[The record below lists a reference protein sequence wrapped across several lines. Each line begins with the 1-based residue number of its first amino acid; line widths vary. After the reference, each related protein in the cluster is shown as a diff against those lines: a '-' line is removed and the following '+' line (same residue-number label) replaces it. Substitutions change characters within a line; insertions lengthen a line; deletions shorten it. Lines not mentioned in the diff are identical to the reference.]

1 MRGNLLLS
9 VCGSLPLVGATSS
22 VPSGDRAQAE
32 VCAKHQAGEGVA
44 RWYPLPS
51 PLPNPPHQG
60 EGTRGTGSRAKPAFT
75 LLEVILALVILGAAL
90 AIFGEVMQL
99 ANQNAAD
106 ARAETQAQLIASSLM
121 DEILAGSIDDSPANR
136 QPLDIDDDVRW
147 VYSVSTGTATV
158 EGVYPLVVEVEQDVE
173 AKFNPVKYRLVRW
186 MSTIPEGDEANEEA
200 DADSQQQQ
208 SQQQSQNQGSG
219 TQQQGGSGTAGGA
232 GRAGGAGSAGGSQ
245 R

>member
-1 MRGNLLLS
+1 MIGTNFQRVLSGRG
-9 VCGSLPLVGATSS
+9 
-22 VPSGDRAQAE
+22 Q
-32 VCAKHQAGEGVA
+32 Q
-44 RWYPLPS
+44 
-51 PLPNPPHQG
+51 
-60 EGTRGTGSRAKPAFT
+60 SRRSAVSCRRPAFT

-136 QPLDIDDDVRW
+136 QPLEVDDDVRW
-147 VYSVSTGTATV
+147 IYSVSTGTATV

-186 MSTIPEGDEANEEA
+186 MSTTPEESEASEEA
-200 DADSQQQQ
+200 DADSQQQ
-208 SQQQSQNQGSG
+208 SQQSQNQSSG
-219 TQQQGGSGTAGGA
+219 AQQGGGA
-232 GRAGGAGSAGGSQ
+232 SGGAGSAGGSQ
-245 R
+245 P

>member
-1 MRGNLLLS
+1 MNFVESCLHSRQFVQFAVEKKEMTSRVRHACSLH
-9 VCGSLPLVGATSS
+9 LPLS
-22 VPSGDRAQAE
+22 
-32 VCAKHQAGEGVA
+32 AGQRRRSEN
-44 RWYPLPS
+44 S
-51 PLPNPPHQG
+51 
-60 EGTRGTGSRAKPAFT
+60 AFT

-136 QPLDIDDDVRW
+136 QPLEVDDDVRW
-147 VYSVSTGTATV
+147 IYSVSTGTATV

-186 MSTIPEGDEANEEA
+186 MSTTPEGSEASEEA
-200 DADSQQQQ
+200 DADSQQA
-208 SQQQSQNQGSG
+208 QQSQNQSSG
-219 TQQQGGSGTAGGA
+219 AQQGGGTS
-232 GRAGGAGSAGGSQ
+232 GGAGSAGGSQ
-245 R
+245 P

>member
-1 MRGNLLLS
+1 MFGIDVHRAFSIRGPQRRRS
-9 VCGSLPLVGATSS
+9 VASCRHL
-22 VPSGDRAQAE
+22 
-32 VCAKHQAGEGVA
+32 AGP
-44 RWYPLPS
+44 R
-51 PLPNPPHQG
+51 
-60 EGTRGTGSRAKPAFT
+60 AFT

-136 QPLDIDDDVRW
+136 QPLEVDDDVRW

-186 MSTIPEGDEANEEA
+186 MSTTPEGSEASEES
-200 DADSQQQQ
+200 DANSQQQ
-208 SQQQSQNQGSG
+208 SQQSQNRSSG
-219 TQQQGGSGTAGGA
+219 AQQGAGGA
-232 GRAGGAGSAGGSQ
+232 SGGGAAGGSQ
-245 R
+245 P

>member
-1 MRGNLLLS
+1 MMVTRVENLQS
-9 VCGSLPLVGATSS
+9 PPLNRPAGRRLTC
-22 VPSGDRAQAE
+22 RARQ
-32 VCAKHQAGEGVA
+32 
-44 RWYPLPS
+44 
-51 PLPNPPHQG
+51 
-60 EGTRGTGSRAKPAFT
+60 AFT

-106 ARAETQAQLIASSLM
+106 ARAETQAQLIASSLL

-136 QPLDIDDDVRW
+136 QPLDVDDDVRW

-158 EGVYPLVVEVEQDVE
+158 EGVYPLVIEVEQDIE

-186 MSTIPEGDEANEEA
+186 MSTTPEGDEADEEA

-208 SQQQSQNQGSG
+208 QSQQNQNQSG
-219 TQQQGGSGTAGGA
+219 GAQQGGTGTAGGA
-232 GRAGGAGSAGGSQ
+232 GRAGGAGSAGGLQ

>member
-1 MRGNLLLS
+1 MR
-9 VCGSLPLVGATSS
+9 
-22 VPSGDRAQAE
+22 
-32 VCAKHQAGEGVA
+32 
-44 RWYPLPS
+44 
-51 PLPNPPHQG
+51 
-60 EGTRGTGSRAKPAFT
+60 SRARQAFT

-106 ARAETQAQLIASSLM
+106 ARAETRAQLLASSLL

-136 QPLDIDDDVRW
+136 QPLEVDDDVRW

-158 EGVYPLVVEVEQDVE
+158 SGVYPLVVEVEQDVE

-186 MSTIPEGDEANEEA
+186 LSTTPEGSEA
-200 DADSQQQQ
+200 DEGADGSSQQ
-208 SQQQSQNQGSG
+208 SPQGSSQSG
-219 TQQQGGSGTAGGA
+219 GGQQGGGGTF
-232 GRAGGAGSAGGSQ
+232 GGAGSAGGFQ

>member
-1 MRGNLLLS
+1 MMVTPVENQQSPPLNRPVGRRLA
-9 VCGSLPLVGATSS
+9 CG
-22 VPSGDRAQAE
+22 
-32 VCAKHQAGEGVA
+32 A
-44 RWYPLPS
+44 R
-51 PLPNPPHQG
+51 
-60 EGTRGTGSRAKPAFT
+60 EAFT

-90 AIFGEVMQL
+90 AIFGEVMHL
-99 ANQNAAD
+99 ANQSAAD

-136 QPLDIDDDVRW
+136 QPLDVDDDVSW
-147 VYSVSTGTATV
+147 VYSVSIGTGTV
-158 EGVYPLVVEVEQDVE
+158 EGVYPLIVEVEQDVE

-186 MSTIPEGDEANEEA
+186 MSTTPEGNEADEEA

-208 SQQQSQNQGSG
+208 SQQQSQNQASG
-219 TQQQGGSGTAGGA
+219 TQQQGGAGTAGGA